1 MVLDHED
8 KILIVKPINFI
19 YSTNY
24 IEYIEI
30 IFIFVI

>member
-1 MVLDHED
+1 LLQNGV
-8 KILIVKPINFI
+8 NFI

-24 IEYIEI
+24 IGYIEI